1 MKLQMID
8 TEVVAATPRPLR
20 LTVRPRPTPP
30 SGNWVINSRRVMG
43 LTMLRIAFGLIWAVD
58 GSLKW
63 QPAFQSNFQQILSGV
78 AKGQP
83 GFLNWWFGLWQFVVS
98 GRAPLFGVM
107 TASTETYL

>member
-43 LTMLRIAFGLIWAVD
+43 LIGMSDR
-58 GSLKW
+58 
-63 QPAFQSNFQQILSGV
+63 
-78 AKGQP
+78 
-83 GFLNWWFGLWQFVVS
+83 
-98 GRAPLFGVM
+98 
-107 TASTETYL
+107 